1 MLIEVSMAEKELL
14 EHALLRLSL
23 STKPVDEPMLK
34 DVEKLWIKIHF
45 LKHEYVAS
53 PVGGLYPQLAP
64 IPEFFTLEE
73 SDND

>member
-1 MLIEVSMAEKELL
+1 MLIEVSKAEKELL
-14 EHALLRLSL
+14 EHALLRLTL
-23 STKPVDEPMLK
+23 STKPFDQPMLEDAK
-34 DVEKLWIKIHF
+34 TLWYKIYF
-45 LKHEYVAS
+45 LKHRYVPS

>member
-1 MLIEVSMAEKELL
+1 MLIEVSKAEKELL

-23 STKPVDEPMLK
+23 STKPFDQPMLEDAK
-34 DVEKLWIKIHF
+34 ALWYKIYF
-45 LKHEYVAS
+45 LKLRYVAS

>member
-1 MLIEVSMAEKELL
+1 MLIEVSKAEKGLL
-14 EHALLRLSL
+14 EHALLRLTL
-23 STKPVDEPMLK
+23 STKPFDQPMLEDAK
-34 DVEKLWIKIHF
+34 TLWYKIYF
-45 LKHEYVAS
+45 LKQRYVAS

>member
-1 MLIEVSMAEKELL
+1 MLIEVSKAEKELL

-34 DVEKLWIKIHF
+34 DVEKLWIKIYF
-45 LKHEYVAS
+45 LKHEYVPS

>member
-23 STKPVDEPMLK
+23 STKPLDEPMLK

-45 LKHEYVAS
+45 LKHEYVPS
-53 PVGGLYPQLAP
+53 PQLAP
-64 IPEFFTLEE
+64 IPEYFLLEE